1 LNKTLKIVAIGFGAI
16 AVIAAIGFGI
26 AIYKANKANQEIVE
40 RAEYL
45 KMWTIEANKSS
56 ASSRDAV
63 VISYPKMNTYNKGN
77 LIYGSYVEVYK
88 HGNVWERSF
97 CFGYASDNRIHDLG
111 VSYCANFLH
120 NGAEDK
126 Y

>member
-1 LNKTLKIVAIGFGAI
+1 MNKTLKILIIGFGSI
-16 AVIAAIGFGI
+16 AVLAAIGFGI
-26 AIYKANKANQEIVE
+26 STYNLNKANQEKVE

-45 KMWTIEANKSS
+45 KAWAIEANKRS

-63 VISYPKMNTYNKGN
+63 VISYPKMNTYNNGKVV
-77 LIYGSYVEVYK
+77 YGSYVEVYK

-97 CFGYASDNRIHDLG
+97 CFDYISDNRIHDLG
-111 VSYCANFLH
+111 VSYCSIFLH

-126 Y
+126 